1 MEEQKNS
8 LEFNKPLPE
17 YPSPRNQKRDY
28 SLDVLKLVGGTTGAQ
43 LISFLTAPVVTRIF
57 SPDDFG
63 LAANFSAIIAI
74 LAVIVCMRYEMTIML
89 PNSKEDAV
97 NMLGVSIFVTLF
109 VSILS
114 FPLLWIS
121 KGFIITWLKTPEIL
135 PFFWLIPVTTFLT
148 GIFQAL
154 NYWNSRSRKYLR
166 LSIAQVAR
174 NVGEQI
180 SKIGIGL
187 AGFATSGVMIGT
199 IAFGQ
204 ALSTVILFIQ
214 FIRDDFIFFKKN
226 ISLSKMWEGARRYK
240 KFPIYSS
247 WSSFLNILSQQLP
260 TFMLTAYFSMTIT
273 GYYNM
278 GNKILRIPLVF
289 IGNSLA
295 QVFYQR
301 ASKAHYEGN
310 LINVVKD
317 TIHRL
322 IVLGLFPMLVITF
335 AGREIF
341 ILVFGSRWADA
352 GVYSQILSIWSFFV
366 LISAPISTLINILE
380 KNEFFFV
387 FNIILITSRFITLM
401 IGGMTQ
407 NILFTLVLYSVTGTF
422 AYLYFQFYLCNL
434 VGIPFKQSIL
444 QILRNLS
451 LSAPF
456 LGIIILSKIVTSNNA
471 FLVTLASGIA
481 SILYYLVLYRTDN
494 DINELITQIFAGIK
508 NRLSTLKKK

>member
-1 MEEQKNS
+1 
-8 LEFNKPLPE
+8 
-17 YPSPRNQKRDY
+17 
-28 SLDVLKLVGGTTGAQ
+28 
-43 LISFLTAPVVTRIF
+43 
-57 SPDDFG
+57 
-63 LAANFSAIIAI
+63 
-74 LAVIVCMRYEMTIML
+74 
-89 PNSKEDAV
+89 
-97 NMLGVSIFVTLF
+97 MLGVSAFAALF
-109 VSILS
+109 VSILC

-121 KGFIITWLKTPEIL
+121 KSLIITCLKTPEIL
-135 PFFWLIPVTTFLT
+135 PYFWLIPVTAFLT

-166 LSIAQVAR
+166 LSFAQVSR
-174 NVGEQI
+174 NAGEQI

-187 AGFATSGVMIGT
+187 AGFASSGVMIGS
-199 IAFGQ
+199 IVFGQ

-214 FIRDDFIFFKKN
+214 FVCDDFSFFLKH
-226 ISLSKMWEGARRYK
+226 ISLSKMWEGAKRYK
-240 KFPIYSS
+240 KFPIYNS

-260 TFMLTAYFSMTIT
+260 TFILTAYFSTTVT

-278 GNKILRIPLVF
+278 GNKMLRIPLVF

-301 ASKAHYEGN
+301 AAKAHYEGN
-310 LINVVKD
+310 LVYVVKD

-322 IVLGLFPMLVITF
+322 IVFGLFPMLVITF

-366 LISAPISTLINILE
+366 LISAPISTLINVLE

-387 FNIILITSRFITLM
+387 FNIILISSRFITLI

-407 NILFTLVLYSVTGTF
+407 NIILTLVLYSVTGTLT
-422 AYLYFQFYLCNL
+422 YMYFQFYLCSL
-434 VGIPFKQSIL
+434 VGIPFQQSII
-444 QILRNLS
+444 QIIKNLF

-456 LGIIILSKIVTSNNA
+456 LGIIFLSKISTGNNA
-471 FLVTLASGIA
+471 LYVTLASILA
-481 SILYYLVLYRTDN
+481 SVLYYLFLYLTDKDTKELTTQTF
-494 DINELITQIFAGIK
+494 DIIK
-508 NRLSTLKKK
+508 NRLTSFKNM